1 MPVEKDE
8 KKDFVI
14 KDRRIFSEKEPEKQ
28 EQSESHSAEE
38 PLDEGKDAPEEKPP
52 EDVDTEQP
60 QLPEINFQTFIFSLN
75 ASALVQLGV
84 MEDPATGKKHK
95 TLPLAKQTIDM
106 LSMLQEKTEGNLT
119 TEEAELMK
127 HILYDLRMRFVKEKG

>member
-1 MPVEKDE
+1 MSDEKDE

-14 KDRRIFSEKEPEKQ
+14 KDRRIFSQEETEDQEQPETQASKEPDDAEKEV
-28 EQSESHSAEE
+28 
-38 PLDEGKDAPEEKPP
+38 PEETSP
-52 EDVDTEQP
+52 VDEEKDHP
-60 QLPEINFQTFIFSLN
+60 QLPEINFHTFIFSLN

-84 MEDPATGKKHK
+84 MEDPATGKKEK
-95 TLPLAKQTIDM
+95 NLPLAKQTIDM
-106 LSMLQEKTEGNLT
+106 LSMLEEKTAGNLT

>member
-1 MPVEKDE
+1 MPDEKDE

-14 KDRRIFSEKEPEKQ
+14 KDRRIFSQEETEKQ
-28 EQSESHSAEE
+28 EQPETQASKEPDSAKKEV
-38 PLDEGKDAPEEKPP
+38 PEEKPP
-52 EDVDTEQP
+52 VDEEKDQP

-84 MEDPATGKKHK
+84 MEDPATGKKEK
-95 TLPLAKQTIDM
+95 NLPSAKQTIDM
-106 LSMLQEKTEGNLT
+106 LSMLQEKTVGNLT